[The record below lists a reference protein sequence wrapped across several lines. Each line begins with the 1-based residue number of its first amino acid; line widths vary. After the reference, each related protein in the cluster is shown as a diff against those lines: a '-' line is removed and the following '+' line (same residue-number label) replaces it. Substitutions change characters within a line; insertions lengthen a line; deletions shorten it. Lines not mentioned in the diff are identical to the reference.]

1 MIALSSS
8 LSTGAAVEIS
18 GIWKACP
25 PGKEQSHELQTTD
38 VTVVGASDPE
48 VSVAVTVI
56 EGTRQPDHDVST
68 ADFSNPEEISQS

>member
-1 MIALSSS
+1 MRKDGSSWFWVWFFNGFLFFS

-38 VTVVGASDPE
+38 VNIVGAADAE
-48 VSVAVTVI
+48 VSY
-56 EGTRQPDHDVST
+56 
-68 ADFSNPEEISQS
+68 